1 MGPFYLSRRKSLA
14 TYFHG
19 HHRLQKQPR
28 RPIGIWE
35 DLKAIV
41 WASGKVLN
49 NGNQPRRGNKRLY
62 ASSLAFKTILA
73 LVPALAIIMAVLS
86 NDAFAQKREQLLDQ
100 IVDAIYPLQTQST
113 NSFLD
118 PSEPQNLQQLN
129 QLGKQQIRISM
140 RKFTF
145 FSQKVGFIGFLG
157 FLLIVFLLLR
167 DVEHSFNYLWE
178 VEKPRRLLAQMVRH
192 ATFFIGFPLLSV
204 FLLTLKEW
212 AGSLNL
218 FHSSF
223 LHWMFTTGL
232 PFAALWGACT
242 WMYVWIPNAKVE
254 PRSAAL
260 TGLVAAFLLQ
270 TARWGMN
277 WYSLKVFERS
287 HVYGALWMIP
297 VILVW
302 FYLSWT
308 ILLFGAEVTFF
319 VQQRRL
325 QGV

>member
-1 MGPFYLSRRKSLA
+1 MA
-14 TYFHG
+14 NYFHG
-19 HHRLQKQPR
+19 HHRLQKQPP
-28 RPIGIWE
+28 RPIAIWE

-49 NGNQPRRGNKRLY
+49 NGNQPSRGHKRLY

-100 IVDAIYPLQTQST
+100 IVDAIYPVQTQSN
-113 NSFLD
+113 NSLLD

-129 QLGKQQIRISM
+129 QVGKQQIRISM
-140 RKFTF
+140 RKFAF
-145 FSQKVGFIGFLG
+145 FSQKVGLVGFLG

-167 DVEHSFNYLWE
+167 DVEHSFNYLWG
-178 VEKPRRLLAQMVRH
+178 VEKPRRIMAQMVRH
-192 ATFFIGFPLLSV
+192 ATFFIGLPLLGIL
-204 FLLTLKEW
+204 LLTVKGW

-218 FHSSF
+218 FHPSF
-223 LHWMFTTGL
+223 HHWLFATAL
-232 PFAALWGACT
+232 PFVVLWAACFWI
-242 WMYVWIPNAKVE
+242 YVWIPNARVD
-254 PRSAAL
+254 PRAAAL
-260 TGLVAAFLLQ
+260 TGLVATVLLQ

-277 WYSLKVFERS
+277 LYALKVFERS

-325 QGV
+325 QGS

>member
-1 MGPFYLSRRKSLA
+1 MGLFYLLQRDALA
-14 TYFHG
+14 NYFHG
-19 HHRLQKQPR
+19 HHRLHKPPQSR
-28 RPIGIWE
+28 EGIFE
-35 DLKAIV
+35 DLKSIL
-41 WASGKVLN
+41 WASGKVLS
-49 NGNQPRRGNKRLY
+49 NGNQPNRGHKRLY
-62 ASSLAFKTILA
+62 ASSLAFKTVLA

-86 NDAFAQKREQLLDQ
+86 SDAFAQKREQLLDH
-100 IVDAIYPLQTQST
+100 IVDAIYPIQTQST

-145 FSQKVGFIGFLG
+145 YSQKVGFIGFLG
-157 FLLIVFLLLR
+157 FLVIVFLLLR

-178 VEKPRRLLAQMVRH
+178 IQRPRKLLSQMVRH
-192 ATFFIGFPLLSV
+192 ATFFIGLPLMGI
-204 FLLTLKEW
+204 FLLTLKGW
-212 AGSLNL
+212 AGDLNL
-218 FHSSF
+218 FHPSF
-223 LHWMFTTGL
+223 LHWIFNTAL
-232 PFAALWGACT
+232 PFAALWAACA
-242 WMYVWIPNAKVE
+242 WMYIWIPNAKVD

-260 TGLVAAFLLQ
+260 TGFVAAVLLQ

-277 WYSLKVFERS
+277 WYTLKIFERS

-297 VILVW
+297 VILIW

-308 ILLFGAEVTFF
+308 ILLFGAEVTYF

-325 QGV
+325 QGA